1 MRKVFF
7 TCIKSKIARL
17 IYTIKS
23 KHRISSITVR
33 LFQIDLFLI
42 IIINRRLYYF
52 FLTHYKDP

>member
-7 TCIKSKIARL
+7 TCIKGKIARL

-42 IIINRRLYYF
+42 INRRLYYF

>member
-42 IIINRRLYYF
+42 INRRLYYF

>member
-7 TCIKSKIARL
+7 TCIKGKITGF
-17 IYTIKS
+17 IYTIKL

-33 LFQIDLFLI
+33 YFQIDLFL
-42 IIINRRLYYF
+42 IINRRLYYF